1 MKQFFLFLIA
11 IVCMLP
17 IHAENESIPLY
28 NTSQGNEGSSTR
40 DNESQDNRSISLIP
54 KASHDGNTVHITV
67 YDPME
72 SIQITVVDSM
82 GNIVYINT
90 ISGNCTFTLDAS
102 ITGELTLI
110 LAIQEDVYGGKFYI
124 E

>member
-11 IVCMLP
+11 SVCMLP

-54 KASHDGNTVHITV
+54 KASHDGNIIYITV

-82 GNIVYINT
+82 GNVIYEDET
-90 ISGNCTFTLDAS
+90 MGDYTFTLDS
-102 ITGELTLI
+102 NVKGELIIYLEI
-110 LAIQEDVYGGKFYI
+110 GEDYYEGSFFLP
-124 E
+124 